1 MKCWAWSTICAASRQ
16 LRVEFRRLRHSFM
29 SSLSIVR
36 FLGRLWPACVLL
48 MLAQTCMSAPVVDVE
63 LRPVAQVGHVQVTLG
78 DVAALRG
85 DSEEKLSWL
94 RSMSLGA
101 APRSGTVIVTRGQI
115 ERWIKT
121 HAGSNQPNLRW
132 YGAGQVEIGSAQQKV
147 SGSHIADTAKK
158 ALQEWLTGRA
168 ERSEIS
174 ELADTR
180 DAMVAP
186 GKLRVIARAPT
197 DDMPHRRMLV
207 WVDIWVD
214 DAFVRVVPVSFAVQ
228 AYQTAYVARQ
238 DVRVGRIVQDHEFDS
253 RQIDI
258 AESAAPVAVLKDAA
272 TWRMKHSVSRGGVL
286 LKNQVEEAP
295 AVARGESATLRS
307 QVGVLTLES
316 KVEVL
321 QDGYPGQM
329 VKVRLAAAS
338 GAVLAR
344 VTGAGLLEMTEK

>member
-1 MKCWAWSTICAASRQ
+1 MPLISR
-16 LRVEFRRLRHSFM
+16 
-29 SSLSIVR
+29 IR
-36 FLGRLWPACVLL
+36 FLCRVLPTCVGF
-48 MLAQTCMSAPVVDVE
+48 MLAQTCMSAPVVDVD
-63 LRPVAQVGHVQVTLG
+63 LHAVAQVGHIQVTLG
-78 DVAALRG
+78 DVAELRG
-85 DSEEKLSWL
+85 DSEERLSWL
-94 RSMSLGA
+94 RNISLGSV
-101 APRSGTVIVTRGQI
+101 PRSGAVTLSRGQI
-115 ERWIKT
+115 ERWIKS
-121 HAGSNQPNLRW
+121 HAGSNQPVLHW
-132 YGAGQVEIGSAQQKV
+132 YGAGQVEISSAQQKV
-147 SGSHIADTAKK
+147 SGSDIADAAKIT
-158 ALQEWLTGRA
+158 LQEWLAGRA
-168 ERSEIS
+168 ERSEINA
-174 ELADTR
+174 LADTR

-186 GKLRVIARAPT
+186 GKLRLSARMPT
-197 DDMPHRRMLV
+197 DVMPHRRMLV

-214 DAFVRVVPVSFAVQ
+214 DAFVRVVPVSFTVQ

-329 VKVRLAAAS
+329 VKVRLPAAS
-338 GAVLAR
+338 GPVLAR